1 MKRTYSRVK
10 SFPSPKSDIS
20 SPLSNPFDQSFVSNI
35 ENLHKLQGSR
45 ISADDLFKI
54 LDASMVSQKMG
65 MNVAMDAINPTTC
78 SESDW
83 RFINY
88 FLDSTMLLL
97 DACNNIQVRL
107 KSIKNCLD
115 SIPIGLHCLEG
126 EHEPSKAILQQAAR
140 TLESSRF
147 KDKRFSTKMD
157 KSLSWMRTF
166 GKRLN
171 GRKLAYEDTRDS
183 VISKVYKDLSGSWA
197 MSILAIE
204 VLCSATTIRSL
215 TNPSVQ
221 HLKVEPQ
228 TMLLNEPD
236 KKIKKKSENT
246 ASMEELVGAELAAQT
261 LLKLISSWQKDGSS
275 SLRRMAVKAVA
286 GELRRRKQVLEK
298 ILPLLEEKIE
308 MFYQQIVAIRINIF
322 GLLRKAHKEEA
333 FEMLKHSSY
342 EEIQMDAN
350 HAQYQRDVA
359 RAKVQTKVS
368 TRSKSLAR
376 VRPPIYINFKQNRV
390 PNQVI

>member
-1 MKRTYSRVK
+1 MKKSYSREQ
-10 SFPSPKSDIS
+10 SFPSPKSDIP
-20 SPLSNPFDQSFVSNI
+20 SPLSNQFDQSIVSNL

-45 ISADDLFKI
+45 ISADELLKI

-65 MNVAMDAINPTTC
+65 MNIAMDAINSTTC

-107 KSIKNCLD
+107 KSIKNCLN
-115 SIPIGLHCLEG
+115 SIPSGLHCLEG
-126 EHEPSKAILQQAAR
+126 EHEPSKAILQQAAT

-147 KDKRFSTKMD
+147 KDKRFCTKMD

-171 GRKLAYEDTRDS
+171 GRTLAYQDTKDS
-183 VISKVYKDLSGSWA
+183 VTSKVYKALSGTWA

-204 VLCSATTIRSL
+204 VLCAATTIRSL
-215 TNPSVQ
+215 THPSVQ

-228 TMLLNEPD
+228 TMLLNKPD
-236 KKIKKKSENT
+236 KKIKKKSEKT
-246 ASMEELVGAELAAQT
+246 ASMEELVGTDLAAQT

-286 GELRRRKQVLEK
+286 GEVSRRKQVLEK

-308 MFYQQIVAIRINIF
+308 MFYQQIVAIRINMF
-322 GLLRKAHKEEA
+322 GLLRKAHKEEV
-333 FEMLKHSSY
+333 FEILKHSNY

-359 RAKVQTKVS
+359 RVEVQTKAS
-368 TRSKSLAR
+368 TRSKSLTR
-376 VRPPIYINFKQNRV
+376 VRPPLYINFKQNRV
-390 PNQVI
+390 PNQVL

>member
-1 MKRTYSRVK
+1 
-10 SFPSPKSDIS
+10 
-20 SPLSNPFDQSFVSNI
+20 
-35 ENLHKLQGSR
+35 
-45 ISADDLFKI
+45 
-54 LDASMVSQKMG
+54 MVSQKMG
-65 MNVAMDAINPTTC
+65 MNIAMDAINPTTC

-107 KSIKNCLD
+107 KSIRNCLD

-126 EHEPSKAILQQAAR
+126 EHEPSKATLQQAAT

-147 KDKRFSTKMD
+147 KDKRFCTKMD

-166 GKRLN
+166 DQDN
-171 GRKLAYEDTRDS
+171 RDN
-183 VISKVYKDLSGSWA
+183 VTSKVYKALSSSWA

-215 TNPSVQ
+215 TNTSVH

-228 TMLLNEPD
+228 TMLLNEPE
-236 KKIKKKSENT
+236 KKIKKKSEKT
-246 ASMEELVGAELAAQT
+246 ASMEELVGTDLAAQT

-286 GELRRRKQVLEK
+286 GELRRKKQGLEK
-298 ILPLLEEKIE
+298 ILPLLEEKTE
-308 MFYQQIVAIRINIF
+308 MFYQQIVAIRINMF
-322 GLLRKAHKEEA
+322 GLLRKAHKEEV

-350 HAQYQRDVA
+350 HAQDQRDAA
-359 RAKVQTKVS
+359 RVEVQTKVS
-368 TRSKSLAR
+368 TRSKSLAL
-376 VRPPIYINFKQNRV
+376 VRPPLYINFNQN
-390 PNQVI
+390 